1 MKEFNLVAMSIQKQL
16 HPPMESLE
24 KLWVLGGEGLHRRLA
39 VVTLGRGRLARAADL
54 WPHILL
60 LFILL

>member
-1 MKEFNLVAMSIQKQL
+1 
-16 HPPMESLE
+16 MESLK